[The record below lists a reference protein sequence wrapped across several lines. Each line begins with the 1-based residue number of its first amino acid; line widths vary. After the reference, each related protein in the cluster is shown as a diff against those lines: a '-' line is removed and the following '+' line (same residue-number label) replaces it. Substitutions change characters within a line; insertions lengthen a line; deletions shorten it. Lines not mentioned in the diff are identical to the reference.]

1 MQGDMLKTKLKVHSV
16 PSHIK
21 KKVGADNGLPVIKC
35 SVCGKEILL
44 VPNVKL
50 MSEAIEAHVE
60 THRQKMKDP
69 KAAETE
75 LERIRDNLIAQVL
88 EKASKS

>member
-1 MQGDMLKTKLKVHSV
+1 LKVYAVS
-16 PSHIK
+16 SHNK
-21 KKVGADNGLPVIKC
+21 KAVGAENGLPTIKC
-35 SVCGKEILL
+35 PVCGKEILL

-60 THRQKMKDP
+60 THKQKIKDP
-69 KAAETE
+69 QVEKEV
-75 LERIRDNLIAQVL
+75 ERIREDLIAQVL

>member
-1 MQGDMLKTKLKVHSV
+1 
-16 PSHIK
+16 
-21 KKVGADNGLPVIKC
+21 
-35 SVCGKEILL
+35 
-44 VPNVKL
+44 

-69 KAAETE
+69 KAAETDLE
-75 LERIRDNLIAQVL
+75 LIRDNLIAQVL